1 MRETYA
7 RVLAGAL
14 VTGAIAAVVGMS
26 ALFETGKDAPLR
38 VVAPPATLQR
48 PVPIEVAPAAVR
60 PQKHAV
66 RRAVRTVSRPVHTAV
81 VTRPLVTIK
90 AKRPGSPAVRHLA
103 SSRPKP
109 KPARVAPPTAET
121 QPAPAEVASVATP
134 EPAPLV
140 ETAGDAKEHPGHA
153 YGHDKDHGNGN
164 GNAYGH
170 DKQKE

>member
-14 VTGAIAAVVGMS
+14 MTGAIAAVVGMS

-66 RRAVRTVSRPVHTAV
+66 RRAQAEAGTRRASDGRDSARTGRGRVGRY
-81 VTRPLVTIK
+81 
-90 AKRPGSPAVRHLA
+90 
-103 SSRPKP
+103 
-109 KPARVAPPTAET
+109 ARAG
-121 QPAPAEVASVATP
+121 
-134 EPAPLV
+134 
-140 ETAGDAKEHPGHA
+140 TAGR
-153 YGHDKDHGNGN
+153 NRR
-164 GNAYGH
+164 
-170 DKQKE
+170 